1 MLPVPPKKIN
11 TKRNI
16 FTDPFFC
23 FFLGM
28 KNGTPH
34 SSHSPNPGIKER
46 ISQEEKLNR

>member
-1 MLPVPPKKIN
+1 MFPCPPTKKN
-11 TKRNI
+11 KKTQK
-16 FTDPFFC
+16 TDD

-46 ISQEEKLNR
+46 ISPEEKLNR

>member
-1 MLPVPPKKIN
+1 MFPPKKKKT

-16 FTDPFFC
+16 FTDL

-46 ISQEEKLNR
+46 ISPEEKLNR

>member
-1 MLPVPPKKIN
+1 MCFSPTKK
-11 TKRNI
+11 NI
-16 FTDPFFC
+16 FTDAFC

-46 ISQEEKLNR
+46 ISPEEKLNR